1 MSSLRAA
8 AETGLAWTVVSR
20 WGSRL
25 AGLAALVIVARY
37 LDPGQFGL
45 AALTTSVLMLVQ
57 VLAEA
62 GFATYLVGSRRSDQR
77 SLSTAFWLNLLLAAL
92 LCGLVLLSAPALER
106 AFGVPGLADTLRWI
120 PLALVALGAS
130 AVPEALMQQRL
141 QFGGLAVRQLVGVIT
156 GAVVA
161 VVLAMAGAGVWALVA
176 QSIVQHVVG
185 AIVLL
190 VTVRWRPSLVIDLR
204 ALAPMASFG
213 SKSAATVLLAQ
224 VRDRV
229 EDFMLG
235 STAGAVAVGQW
246 SIASRVTRLIVD
258 LTNSVV
264 QTISLPLLAQ
274 LNHDRDQMAGAYSR
288 MLSLSMVAVAPALTL
303 TAMTAPD
310 LLPLLVGDQWTSAV
324 VPAQLI
330 ALSAMV
336 AGVSTYD
343 RAYYFAAGR
352 PGVELALSS
361 TLLVPAVLT
370 IAIGARYGITVL
382 ATVSLVRAAV
392 FVGIRMTVLVRTCGL
407 PLRLFRQPLLIVL
420 LTVAWGAVVHLLV
433 GVVAIRSPGLRAL
446 IQAVV
451 FTALFPALIR
461 TAARDAYDEFRGTSL
476 RVVIALW
483 RRVRRSSISLGLG
496 A

>member
-1 MSSLRAA
+1 MPSLRAA
-8 AETGLAWTVVSR
+8 AEAGLAWTVLSR

-25 AGLAALVIVARY
+25 TGLAALVIVARY

-92 LCGLVLLSAPALER
+92 LGGLVVLGAPALER
-106 AFGVPGLADTLRWI
+106 TFGVPGLADTLRWV
-120 PLALVALGAS
+120 PVALIAIGAS
-130 AVPEALMQQRL
+130 AVPDALMQQRL
-141 QFGGLAVRQLVGVIT
+141 QFGGLAVRQLAGVLAGGI
-156 GAVVA
+156 VA

-176 QSIVQHVVG
+176 QSVVQHVVG

-190 VTVRWRPSLVIDLR
+190 CTVRWRPSLVVDLR

-213 SKSAATVLLAQ
+213 SKSAATALLAQ
-224 VRDRV
+224 IRDRV

-235 STAGAVAVGQW
+235 STAGAAAVGHW

-274 LNHDRDQMAGAYSR
+274 LNHDRDQMNGAYSR
-288 MLSLSMVAVAPALTL
+288 MLSVSMVALAPALTL

-310 LLPLLVGDQWTSAV
+310 LMPLLVGDKWTAAV

-330 ALSAMV
+330 ALTGVV

-361 TLLVPAVLT
+361 TLLAPAVLT
-370 IAIGARYGITVL
+370 IAVGARYGITVL
-382 ATVSLVRAAV
+382 AAVSLVRTAV
-392 FVGIRMTVLVRTCGL
+392 FVGIRMTVLVRTCAV

-420 LTVAWGAVVHLLV
+420 LTLAWGACVHLALGAV
-433 GVVAIRSPGLRAL
+433 PVRDHGRRAL
-446 IQAVV
+446 LQAAV
-451 FTALFPALIR
+451 FAALYPTLIR
-461 TAARDAYDEFRGTSL
+461 AAARDTYDELGSTL
-476 RVVIALW
+476 RRALT
-483 RRVRRSSISLGLG
+483 RVLRLVR
-496 A
+496 